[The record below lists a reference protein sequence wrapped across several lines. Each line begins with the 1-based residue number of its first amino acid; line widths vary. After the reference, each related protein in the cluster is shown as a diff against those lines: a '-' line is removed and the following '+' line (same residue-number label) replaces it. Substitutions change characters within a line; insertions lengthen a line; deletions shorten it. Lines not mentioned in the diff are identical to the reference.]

1 MKLILV
7 ALLFVASTAQG
18 DVSPRLSCPEE
29 DVNLSGY
36 DIGSVDGILT
46 WEDCGED

>member
-1 MKLILV
+1 MKLVLV
-7 ALLFVASTAQG
+7 ALLFVASTARG
-18 DVSPRLSCPEE
+18 DVGPRLSCPEE

-36 DIGSVDGILT
+36 DIGSVDGILI